1 MKKEPEFTP
10 GGEVECD
17 SHIILA
23 VPRDAV
29 RLKAEVT
36 LLDEDGQP
44 HVCTTILGPEE
55 IRQAR
60 QDFLDNV
67 DGGDDYDAVYTL
79 TDKGRELLDRLEA
92 GEEIDWDNLPE

>member
-1 MKKEPEFTP
+1 MKKEPEFVP
-10 GGEVECD
+10 GGEIECD

-23 VPRDAV
+23 IPSGTA

-36 LLDEDGQP
+36 LLDGDGQP
-44 HVCTTILGPEE
+44 HICETVLGPEE

-67 DGGDDYDAVYTL
+67 DGGDDYNAVYTL
-79 TDKGRELLDRLEA
+79 TEKGRELYERIKA
-92 GEEIDWDNLPE
+92 GEEIDWDSLSE